1 MFNTVLQS
9 HQFQTRIQEEE
20 RRIQLLPAAENPTH
34 AGFQGDKLRTMMK
47 LAPSM
52 TLKELIKMQAVP
64 LCDRIKIM
72 EELVESFVAS
82 GTI

>member
-1 MFNTVLQS
+1 
-9 HQFQTRIQEEE
+9 
-20 RRIQLLPAAENPTH
+20 
-34 AGFQGDKLRTMMK
+34 MMK